1 VKRVSSDTPARD
13 WEKREISRALL
24 AARISDVLKTLLA
37 WIEAATANPWELK

>member
-1 VKRVSSDTPARD
+1 VSSDTPARD
-13 WEKREISRALL
+13 WEKREMSRA